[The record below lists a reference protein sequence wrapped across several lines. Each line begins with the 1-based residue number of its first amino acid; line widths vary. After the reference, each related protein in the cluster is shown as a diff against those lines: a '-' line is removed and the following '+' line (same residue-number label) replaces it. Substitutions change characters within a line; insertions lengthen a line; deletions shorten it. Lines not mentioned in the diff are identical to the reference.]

1 VLGFNNNKQL
11 VTVNQAIKENL
22 KTYLDYYRILTDAIN
37 IKDAF
42 VINLGLDFEIT
53 VLPNYNSNSVLL
65 DCIANLKNYFNID
78 RWQINQPI
86 IKSEVINNIGN
97 TNGVQNVVSVTM
109 NNKFDTELG
118 YSGNQYDLTSATRN
132 GIVYPSLD
140 PSIFEIKFPDA
151 DIKGRVVNY

>member
-1 VLGFNNNKQL
+1 
-11 VTVNQAIKENL
+11 
-22 KTYLDYYRILTDAIN
+22 
-37 IKDAF
+37 
-42 VINLGLDFEIT
+42 
-53 VLPNYNSNSVLL
+53 VLL
-65 DCIANLKNYFNID
+65 DCIANLKDYFNID

-86 IKSEVINNIGN
+86 IKSEVVNTIGN
-97 TNGVQNVVSVTM
+97 TKGVQNVVSVTM

-118 YSGNQYDLTSATRN
+118 YSGNQYDLTASTRN